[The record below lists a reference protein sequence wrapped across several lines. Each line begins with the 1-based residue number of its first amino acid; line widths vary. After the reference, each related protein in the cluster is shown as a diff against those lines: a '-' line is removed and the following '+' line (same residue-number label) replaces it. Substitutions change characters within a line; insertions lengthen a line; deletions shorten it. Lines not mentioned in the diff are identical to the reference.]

1 MPRWTPAARARQREL
16 INRVKP
22 WQKATGPTSDHGKLQ
37 SARNGPHHA
46 PRAPGQHPKQLRLYR
61 AKLWKAWGLQMS
73 LAPIGFFDP
82 VWAKSLADQIV
93 ATEAALGIPQVE
105 TVERIT
111 RSLARRGRR

>member
-1 MPRWTPAARARQREL
+1 MPRWTAEARRKQSEAIRQWQ
-16 INRVKP
+16 P
-22 WQKATGPTSDHGKLQ
+22 WQKSTGPTSEAGKLQ

-105 TVERIT
+105 TVERLT